1 MSEELEKLKRS
12 LKEGNYSAL
21 KGNVDRDHAASES
34 REIMDLKPSQKANP
48 YLVVLLTI
56 IVGLAFWLAYAVFN
70 EDISEFESSQRSMKE
85 WSKIRNLKLA
95 IVSEPNSQIVAWEN
109 GLGHIEKQKIGSFDT
124 LFVHDFNLVGR
135 SKVELKSGQ
144 IVWVDTK
151 DIDIINEDFYTIMIA
166 AFENKIQAENY
177 IEKLKEKGYIADLL
191 YIPHYSSLSGR
202 KMYAVFIGNFKEERQ
217 AKISKRDLG
226 RVFRNCYGILVSNN
240 KERYTF

>member
-21 KGNVDRDHAASES
+21 KGNVDRDHAAGEPE
-34 REIMDLKPSQKANP
+34 EIMDLKPSQKANP

-70 EDISEFESSQRSMKE
+70 EDISVLKNSQKSMRE
-85 WSKIRNLKLA
+85 LSEIRKLKLA
-95 IVSEPNSQIVAWEN
+95 LVSEPNSYIMSWEN
-109 GLGHIEKQKIGSFDT
+109 GLGHIEKQKIGSLDT
-124 LFVHDFNLVGR
+124 LLVHEFNLVGR
-135 SKVELKSGQ
+135 SKVELKSSE

-151 DIDIINEDFYTIMIA
+151 DIDIINEDFYTIMLA
-166 AFENKIQAENY
+166 AFENKKQAENY
-177 IEKLKEKGYIADLL
+177 IEKLKEKGYIADML